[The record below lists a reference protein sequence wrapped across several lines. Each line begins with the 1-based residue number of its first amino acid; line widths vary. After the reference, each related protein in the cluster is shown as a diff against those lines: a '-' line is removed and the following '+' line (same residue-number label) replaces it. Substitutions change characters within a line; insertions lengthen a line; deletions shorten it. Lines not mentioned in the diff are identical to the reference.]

1 VGKLIIAEDQSI
13 NMASVFKK
21 PEGGAPAAA
30 AAKDG
35 QEIFPVKIRKIRVQE
50 GDLTFADLSLIIP
63 FATQIHRLTGVV
75 IGTSSAKDARAQID
89 LNGQVDDYGTARIG
103 GEINVFDPTG
113 FTDVEMRFENL
124 EMTNLTPYSGQFA
137 GRKIDSGKLSLEL
150 LYKIDNGR
158 LLGDNQIVVDRLKLG
173 ERVESPEAVNLP
185 LDLAVALLEDRNG
198 VIDIGLPVKG
208 DLNNPEFSV
217 GHLVWKAFV
226 NLITKI
232 VTSPFTALGAL
243 IGGETENLDTVA
255 FEPGKSEVPPP
266 EAEKLQQL
274 AQAMEKRPQLK
285 LVVQGRFSPQQ
296 DGEALRNLALRRALA
311 AFAGDTELAPEED
324 PGPVDYS
331 DPATQRRLEKMFRE
345 RFGRAALKEFEAG
358 LEPPPEKAPAAGQ
371 EAAPDPGRVSKALFA
386 RLAAAETLPETAL
399 PALAAA
405 RAEAIVARLTT
416 DGGIAAERVTTASPE
431 PAGDEAPVTA
441 KLTLDIVQQPS

>member
-1 VGKLIIAEDQSI
+1 MV
-13 NMASVFKK
+13 
-21 PEGGAPAAA
+21 
-30 AAKDG
+30 
-35 QEIFPVKIRKIRVQE
+35 
-50 GDLTFADLSLIIP
+50 IP

-103 GEINVFDPTG
+103 GEMNVFDPTG

-124 EMTNLTPYSGQFA
+124 EMANLTPYSGQFA

-150 LYKIDNGR
+150 DYQIDNSQ

-173 ERVESPEAVNLP
+173 ERVESPKAVNLP
-185 LDLAVALLEDRNG
+185 LDLAVALLEDGNG

-232 VTSPFTALGAL
+232 VTSPFRALGAL
-243 IGGETENLDTVA
+243 LGGETENLDIVA
-255 FEPGKSEVPPP
+255 FEPGKSEVSPP

-285 LVVQGRFSPQQ
+285 LVVQGRFSPQH
-296 DGEALRNLALRRALA
+296 DGEALQNLALRRALA
-311 AFAGDTELAPEED
+311 TLAGDREPAPDED

-345 RFGRAALKEFEAG
+345 RFGREALKDFMAG
-358 LEPPPEKAPAAGQ
+358 LEPPSGKAPAAGQ
-371 EAAPDPGRVSKALFA
+371 EAANDPGLVSKALFT
-386 RLAAAETLPETAL
+386 RLAAAETLPENAL
-399 PALAAA
+399 PALAEA

-416 DGGIAAERVTTASPE
+416 DGGIAAARVTTKSPE
-431 PAGDEAPVTA
+431 PAGDEAPVTSKVGLGYRSETVVKEA
-441 KLTLDIVQQPS
+441 CPAAGANQVGVAVVSAGRVPQEGIQVGGQFHRTDSPWQ